1 MTWGYMGT
9 KASTARTC
17 KQELVDNLSTHW
29 IWKLCCSIFG
39 LASFYRDYEILKK
52 APAPSEDHE
61 ALQIVFSKV
70 SGPCQDFKLWSSWK
84 SRLKSLWRH
93 QTYQTNLTAWRLAE
107 SKKNLSDAKPWIPS
121 LQIAFRGFEGD
132 FPESCEINGAGQR
145 SGANYLQDVVI
156 VNQN

>member
-1 MTWGYMGT
+1 MGT

-61 ALQIVFSKV
+61 ALQIVFRKFLV
-70 SGPCQDFKLWSSWK
+70 
-84 SRLKSLWRH
+84 H
-93 QTYQTNLTAWRLAE
+93 
-107 SKKNLSDAKPWIPS
+107 AKTS
-121 LQIAFRGFEGD
+121 
-132 FPESCEINGAGQR
+132 SCEAPGKAG
-145 SGANYLQDVVI
+145 
-156 VNQN
+156 